1 MKSRLLLALTV
12 GLLATAAIG
21 GVALA
26 NGGDWLQGPPPHG
39 HVLLNGVEIGQDG
52 VSYTKCVELAA
63 GRTLRGSAHH
73 DSVHTGAAGG
83 SPFAQGALF
92 DAGHGVVPLAPL
104 TPWTGCD
111 DLPNPI
117 PLGD

>member
-1 MKSRLLLALTV
+1 MKQRVLALAI

-26 NGGDWLQGPPPHG
+26 NGGDWVPGPPPHG
-39 HVLLNGVEIGQDG
+39 HVLLNGMELGPDG
-52 VSYTKCVELAA
+52 VSYTKCVELAN
-63 GRTLRGSAHH
+63 GRVLRGSAHH
-73 DSVHTGAAGG
+73 DSVHTGNAGG

-92 DAGHGVVPLAPL
+92 NAGHGVVPLAPL
-104 TPWTGCD
+104 TPWGGCD

-117 PLGD
+117 PLN